1 MSYCLNLECPA
12 PHQQKTPNPLEAKFC
27 SNCGAKLLL
36 NDRYRALEAIGQGG
50 FGRTFLAVDEL
61 KPSKPSCVIKQLFR
75 QEPIEP
81 PEKAIELFRLEAV
94 RLDELGQHP
103 QIPTLL
109 AYVEQDQQKY
119 LVQEFVN
126 GWNLEQELRET
137 GGFNE
142 AQVRQLL
149 TDLVPVLHYI
159 HTHQVIHR
167 DIKPENII
175 RRSSDRQFVL
185 VDFGASKLVGE
196 TPSELGTKIGSPGY
210 IAPEQAEGN
219 AVFASDLYS
228 LGATCIHLLTELS
241 PSEVLNPQRPNAWKL
256 HLKQPITKLFETMLE
271 RMLQVDLRQRY
282 ASAEAIL
289 KDLEQ
294 APVEDDLPRSP
305 LWDINS
311 VGTLPTSPRTP
322 KVAPAAITASP
333 SPSGWECIHSFMAH
347 ESWIRAIAFSP
358 DGELLVSGSGDKT
371 VKLWSVETAELQRT
385 LDQHNSWV
393 RAIAL
398 SPDGTILA
406 TAANDKTVHLWDLK
420 TGKLRNQLAGHTDWV
435 RAVAFAADGK
445 TLITASQDKTAKV
458 WDWEVGL
465 AIQTLSGHN
474 HWVVAIAISPD
485 SQTIATASR
494 DGTVKLWNW
503 QTGACRHTLM
513 GHSAEV
519 LAVAIS
525 PDNNMVVSSS
535 ADHTVQLW
543 ALKTGKHL
551 HTIADH
557 TNSVNCIAFSPDGK
571 ILTTGSNDQ
580 TIRLWKANSG
590 KAIATLTGHNG
601 WIWSIAFSPD
611 GQTLASS
618 SWDGVIKLWRRSLP
632 QELPGR

>member
-12 PHQQKTPNPLEAKFC
+12 PNQQKTPNPLEAKFC

-61 KPSKPSCVIKQLFR
+61 KPSKPACVIKQFFR

-81 PEKAIELFRLEAV
+81 PEKAAELFRLEAV
-94 RLDELGQHP
+94 RLEELGQNS

-109 AYVEQDQQKY
+109 AYFEQDQQKY
-119 LVQEFVN
+119 LVQEFIN

-137 GGFNE
+137 GGFDE

-149 TDLVPVLHYI
+149 ADLLPVLQYI
-159 HTHQVIHR
+159 HRHQVIHR

-175 RRSSDRQFVL
+175 RRSSDRRFVL
-185 VDFGASKLVGE
+185 VDFGASKLVSE

-219 AVFASDLYS
+219 ATFASDLYS
-228 LGATCIHLLTELS
+228 LGATCVHLLTELP
-241 PSEVLNPQRPNAWKL
+241 PSEVLNPQRPNTWKL
-256 HLKQPITKLFETMLE
+256 HLKQPLTKLFEAMLE
-271 RMLQVDLRQRY
+271 QMLQVDLRQRY
-282 ASAEAIL
+282 SSVEAIL
-289 KDLEQ
+289 QDLERV
-294 APVEDDLPRSP
+294 PLWDDLSRSP

-322 KVAPAAITASP
+322 KPAPTAAP
-333 SPSGWECIHSFMAH
+333 SVHPSSGWECVHSFTAH
-347 ESWIRAIAFSP
+347 ESWIRTIAFSP
-358 DGELLVSGSGDKT
+358 DGTILVSGSGDKT
-371 VKLWSVETAELQRT
+371 IKLWSVETAELRQT
-385 LDQHNSWV
+385 LHEHSSWV

-398 SPDGTILA
+398 SPDGATLA
-406 TAANDKTVHLWDLK
+406 TAANDKTVYLWDFK
-420 TGKLRNQLAGHTDWV
+420 TGQLQTRLTGHTDWV
-435 RAVAFAADGK
+435 RGVAFTADGK
-445 TLITASQDKTAKV
+445 TLITASQDKTAVV
-458 WDWEVGL
+458 WDWELGL
-465 AIQTLSGHN
+465 PIQTLAGHS

-485 SQTIATASR
+485 GQTVATASR
-494 DGTVKLWNW
+494 DGTVKLWQW
-503 QTGACRHTLM
+503 QTGTCRYTLT

-519 LAVAIS
+519 LAVAVS

-543 ALKTGKHL
+543 ALRTGKHL
-551 HTIADH
+551 HTITDH
-557 TNSVNCIAFSPDGK
+557 TNAVNCIAFSPDGK
-571 ILTTGSNDQ
+571 VLATGSNDQ

-618 SWDGVIKLWRRSLP
+618 SWDGVIKIWRRRQKTPL
-632 QELPGR
+632 Q